1 MKSTRILAAGALVLL
16 AACQPAG
23 TDKPAVQ
30 AAQPA
35 PVMPRPQASVIALM
49 TGVIAPTADL
59 IWGAVGTV
67 DGPKGPV
74 DKKPTTDKDWA
85 ELRYKVLLMAEA
97 ANLLAVPDRPVLLPG
112 EKLANPAGPGD
123 LAPEKSAEKIRA
135 EWPTY
140 LVYAQTLQN
149 AALTTLKSVDAKD
162 VDAFVDAGGAID
174 EACEQC
180 HKRFWYPDAPT
191 PP

>member
-1 MKSTRILAAGALVLL
+1 MISTRILAAGALALL
-16 AACQPAG
+16 AACQPGA
-23 TDKPAVQ
+23 TDKPAQ
-30 AAQPA
+30 AAPPP
-35 PVMPRPQASVIALM
+35 PVLPKAQASVIALM
-49 TGVIAPTADL
+49 SGVIAPTADI

-97 ANLLAVPDRPVLLPG
+97 ANLLAVPDRTVLLTG

-123 LAPEKSAEKIRA
+123 LAPEKSEEKIKA

-140 LVYAQTLQN
+140 LAFAQTLQN
-149 AALTTLKSVDAKD
+149 AALATLKSVDAKD
-162 VDAFVDAGGAID
+162 VDAFVEAGGAID